1 MPVELNDFEER
12 VLKYLYRRKTAST
25 VKQIAKFF
33 IRSESH
39 VMTTMRSLVD
49 KGLID
54 VVQAGSTKLYA
65 YKE

>member
-25 VKQIAKFF
+25 VKQVAKFF

-54 VVQAGSTKLYA
+54 VIQAGSTKLYA

>member
-25 VKQIAKFF
+25 VKQVAKFF
-33 IRSESH
+33 ILSESH

-54 VVQAGSTKLYA
+54 VIQAGSTKLYA